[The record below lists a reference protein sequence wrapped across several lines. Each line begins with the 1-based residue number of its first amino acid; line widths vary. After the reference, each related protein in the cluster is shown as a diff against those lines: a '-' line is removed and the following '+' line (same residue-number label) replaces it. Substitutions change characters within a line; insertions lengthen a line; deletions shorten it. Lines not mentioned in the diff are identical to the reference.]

1 MSDQILLFNRWSV
14 ADVKVEDPGLK
25 KYINL
30 KSVIIP
36 KSGGRFAT
44 KPFHKNDMSI
54 VERLINKMAIPGH
67 KGKKHEIASGHMPG
81 RYQTLCSAVIEA
93 FEIIERKTKMN
104 PVQVLVRAIEN
115 SALYEEVAGYRMG
128 GMIARKAVITSP
140 QRRLDLALRYITQ
153 GIFRSS
159 FKKKTDLPNAIAN
172 ELMAIYNN
180 DNKSLAI
187 RERNRLE
194 KEAEGAR

>member
-1 MSDQILLFNRWSV
+1 
-14 ADVKVEDPGLK
+14 
-25 KYINL
+25 
-30 KSVIIP
+30 
-36 KSGGRFAT
+36 
-44 KPFHKNDMSI
+44 
-54 VERLINKMAIPGH
+54 
-67 KGKKHEIASGHMPG
+67 
-81 RYQTLCSAVIEA
+81 
-93 FEIIERKTKMN
+93 
-104 PVQVLVRAIEN
+104 
-115 SALYEEVAGYRMG
+115 MG